1 MINWLPWSQ
10 YPQKST
16 NTAFTPYQFIMC
28 RFSSHK
34 SKASTLHLTPTQSRF
49 HTSYFTTPNSLHF
62 ATPYMIDRV
71 ECIYMH
77 ISKLGSE
84 LDYFVRH
91 HYIELKMLLCNMHI
105 FRVGSD
111 LLKRLSAYLDEV
123 SMDSVCKYHS
133 NLQSLL
139 ATKKA
144 FSFYLN
150 YLKFKAILSKGGSCK
165 SRVHG
170 SLSWW

>member
-1 MINWLPWSQ
+1 MQIFLTQ
-10 YPQKST
+10 IQGL
-16 NTAFTPYQFIMC
+16 NTALL
-28 RFSSHK
+28 
-34 SKASTLHLTPTQSRF
+34 APTHSRF

-84 LDYFVRH
+84 LDCLIRP
-91 HYIELKMLLCNMHI
+91 HYIELKRLLWNMHI
-105 FRVGSD
+105 SRVGSD

-123 SMDSVCKYHS
+123 SMDSVCKYPS

-150 YLKFKAILSKGGSCK
+150 YLKFKAIFFKRGQLQESCPWKPQLRIIEK
-165 SRVHG
+165 SGMVQK
-170 SLSWW
+170 SY

>member
-1 MINWLPWSQ
+1 
-10 YPQKST
+10 
-16 NTAFTPYQFIMC
+16 
-28 RFSSHK
+28 
-34 SKASTLHLTPTQSRF
+34 
-49 HTSYFTTPNSLHF
+49 
-62 ATPYMIDRV
+62 MIDRV

-77 ISKLGSE
+77 ISKVGSE
-84 LDYFVRH
+84 LDYFIRP

-105 FRVGSD
+105 SSPRVGSD

-123 SMDSVCKYHS
+123 SMDSVCKSPS

-170 SLSWW
+170 SLS